1 MKFLLIGGNRRHEDG
16 PLLSFALKL
25 IDWGFDVNIVTE
37 DLHLNMPTSDGRIFA
52 DRLIEH
58 NISPIVLDEI
68 SVDSIRHL
76 VDEQT
81 WGLSINAI
89 WIISQE
95 VIDLF
100 GGRLFNYHNARLPQE
115 SGAAC
120 YTWKILRNH
129 RKASLI
135 IHDLTK
141 EIDAG
146 NIRMAFDF
154 DIPLGTQAEI
164 YEQMRPLEDYFL
176 GKWARECE
184 EGGNFPVIVQDQA
197 ERCYFP
203 TLDTMANGWIDWS
216 WTGEEIAS
224 FIMAFDSPHLGAST
238 MLGEKRLHL
247 INAQYSDEVDDFHP
261 FHAGIIF
268 RKTNGRIY
276 IAARG
281 SGGGGDYC

>member
-100 GGRLFNYHNARLPQE
+100 GGRLFKGL
-115 SGAAC
+115 S
-120 YTWKILRNH
+120 
-129 RKASLI
+129 
-135 IHDLTK
+135 
-141 EIDAG
+141 
-146 NIRMAFDF
+146 
-154 DIPLGTQAEI
+154 
-164 YEQMRPLEDYFL
+164 
-176 GKWARECE
+176 
-184 EGGNFPVIVQDQA
+184 
-197 ERCYFP
+197 
-203 TLDTMANGWIDWS
+203 
-216 WTGEEIAS
+216 
-224 FIMAFDSPHLGAST
+224 
-238 MLGEKRLHL
+238 
-247 INAQYSDEVDDFHP
+247 
-261 FHAGIIF
+261 
-268 RKTNGRIY
+268 
-276 IAARG
+276 
-281 SGGGGDYC
+281 